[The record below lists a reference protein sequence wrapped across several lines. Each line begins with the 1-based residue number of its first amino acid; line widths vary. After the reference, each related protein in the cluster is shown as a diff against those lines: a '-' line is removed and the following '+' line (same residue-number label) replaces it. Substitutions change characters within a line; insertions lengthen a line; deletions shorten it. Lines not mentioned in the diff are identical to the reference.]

1 MISLLGSLLGFGS
14 SLIGPVVETWNKSS
28 DQKHEIAMLH
38 VQAEV
43 HEHLDQG

>member
-1 MISLLGSLLGFGS
+1 MISLFGSFLGFGS
-14 SLIGPVVETWNKSS
+14 SLIGPVLEAWNKSS